1 MLSRQQFK
9 GYLNGNTAAPPT
21 HDLKVRTQQHTGRGS
36 QHQTMA
42 GVTPSGDHSAML
54 VRHAQSVSIAAMKR
68 LSKDVASIHL
78 AQTLWLLE
86 VLR

>member
-42 GVTPSGDHSAML
+42 SGDHSAML
-54 VRHAQSVSIAAMKR
+54 ARHAQSVSIAAMKR